1 MDLSGQIRTTCPP
14 DQLVSTL
21 RDPVA
26 LAQLLPLGSKV
37 QQTAAGIYGFSVV
50 KNVGPIKLTL
60 HGQLDLTPGAMGH
73 DQVLKAHAAH
83 LIGGKV
89 DLTLA
94 IGITTDGRTTLLAYT
109 GTLVA
114 TGLAGRI
121 LHEHR
126 NRANSSLKA
135 ALLRLKLYAEQQ
147 AERQPRAMGSAG

>member
-14 DQLVSTL
+14 DLLVSAL
-21 RDPVA
+21 RDPAA
-26 LAQLLPLGSKV
+26 LVQLLPLGAKV
-37 QQTAAGIYGFSVV
+37 EQTSPGVYAFSVA
-50 KNVGPIKLTL
+50 KNIGPIKLTL
-60 HGQLDLTPGAMGH
+60 PGQMVLTSGATGH

-89 DLTLA
+89 DLALA
-94 IGITTDGRTTLLAYT
+94 IRITTDGRTTLLAYT

-126 NRANSSLKA
+126 DRANSSLKA
-135 ALLRLKLYAEQQ
+135 ALVRLKLHAERQ
-147 AERQPRAMGSAG
+147 AGRQPRAMGSAG